1 MVKVYLNPH
10 ACLINW
16 PRGSSI
22 NGLQR
27 RLWVITSISTPVLQL
42 KSFGFVYNM
51 WLPRQKR
58 LVHSIQLYMLYN
70 WKAIISSEQNET
82 YLMITSL
89 TSKKYVAF
97 VTTLWLLLLPVKVH
111 HGFWWNKDY
120 TMITYSYQWQICGIS
135 HFYLTGKK

>member
-70 WKAIISSEQNET
+70 WKAIISSEQNEI

-89 TSKKYVAF
+89 TSKKIC
-97 VTTLWLLLLPVKVH
+97 
-111 HGFWWNKDY
+111 GICDY
-120 TMITYSYQWQICGIS
+120 TMITS
-135 HFYLTGKK
+135 LTGKSTSWILVKQRLHYDYLQLSVTNMWHFSLLSYW